1 MNGHCPGVEDAQCL
15 KMEYRSGAVAG
26 HDNVF
31 FFRRFRQMD
40 QKKGV
45 MTAGDLLDGQQRLGR
60 TGIGGVAEEGRN
72 DCRPCFSPFGQE
84 LLRRRCMCGD
94 FGLLDPVDVG
104 IQDSHPGD
112 AADAGLLGGPG
123 NGTGVEIAV
132 AEGGRPGKDHLRNP
146 QQRPGTDH
154 FPADEPSFRRK
165 DMVVEPVHKGE
176 IVRQTAKTDHW
187 DVGVS
192 VYEAGKDETSRGV
205 DDLPGGIESGQGIVG
220 GGNEKD
226 FAITNS

>member
-1 MNGHCPGVEDAQCL
+1 
-15 KMEYRSGAVAG
+15 
-26 HDNVF
+26 
-31 FFRRFRQMD
+31 
-40 QKKGV
+40 
-45 MTAGDLLDGQQRLGR
+45 
-60 TGIGGVAEEGRN
+60 
-72 DCRPCFSPFGQE
+72 
-84 LLRRRCMCGD
+84 MCGY

-192 VYEAGKDETSRGV
+192 VYEAGKDEASRGI